1 MKGMYRMKF
10 EISSPISDEQLSQLQ
25 ESLKFLHIS
34 ELKDICK
41 LLNITCKGKKPFMVS
56 CILTFLKTGE
66 VLSEPNIPSISRVPK
81 GKKVPLSLDSLI
93 LKGDYKNDLKTRY
106 FFKSIIGEHFH
117 FTAFAIDW
125 INARWI
131 EGNPPTYEEY
141 AKIWVQEMAR
151 RKKYGSKPKEEW
163 AYINFIQKLK
173 NINPSISRDEIINE
187 WNMTRRKNKRTVQ
200 DILGITDE

>member
-1 MKGMYRMKF
+1 MKF

-25 ESLKFLHIS
+25 ESLKFLNIS

-41 LLNITCKGKKPFMVS
+41 ILDISCKGKKLFMVT

-66 VLSEPNIPSISRVPK
+66 VLSEPDIPFVSTVPK
-81 GKKVPLSLDSLI
+81 RQKIPLSLDSLI
-93 LKGDYKNDLKTRY
+93 LKGNYKNDLKTRH

-125 INARWI
+125 INERWL
-131 EGNPPTYEEY
+131 EGNPPTYKEY
-141 AKIWVQEMAR
+141 AQMWVEETAR

-163 AYINFIQKLK
+163 AYINLVQKLK
-173 NINPSISRDEIINE
+173 AVNPSISREEIINE
-187 WNMTRRKNKRTVQ
+187 WNIARRKNKRIVQ
-200 DILGITDE
+200 DILSIADE